1 MHFAFAY
8 FPFVL
13 IHLEYET
20 INTFIR
26 SRSSLEN
33 HIRFQTKM
41 GQSVYTFSDQ
51 KGPKTIP
58 FRTAHTY
65 MAYIRDPRPPDLG
78 VGFCEESTLMES
90 RGKWLKNKTNQLCVS
105 ALENSALKIES
116 KKMSEEQQA
125 PTLGAFWGAGM
136 FTWKWGIPGRL
147 PHLPGVRRL
156 HGNRPLGGRRVET
169 G

>member
-8 FPFVL
+8 FHFVL

-41 GQSVYTFSDQ
+41 GQSVYPFSDQ
-51 KGPKTIP
+51 KGPKTLP

-65 MAYIRDPRPPDLG
+65 MAYIRDPSPDLG
-78 VGFCEESTLMES
+78 VGFC
-90 RGKWLKNKTNQLCVS
+90 
-105 ALENSALKIES
+105 
-116 KKMSEEQQA
+116 
-125 PTLGAFWGAGM
+125 
-136 FTWKWGIPGRL
+136 
-147 PHLPGVRRL
+147 
-156 HGNRPLGGRRVET
+156 
-169 G
+169 

>member
-78 VGFCEESTLMES
+78 VGFCEESTLMET

-147 PHLPGVRRL
+147 PHLPGVRHL
-156 HGNRPLGGRRVET
+156 HVNRPLGGRRVET

>member
-58 FRTAHTY
+58 FRTAYTY

-78 VGFCEESTLMES
+78 VGFCEESTLMET
-90 RGKWLKNKTNQLCVS
+90 RGK
-105 ALENSALKIES
+105 
-116 KKMSEEQQA
+116 
-125 PTLGAFWGAGM
+125 
-136 FTWKWGIPGRL
+136 
-147 PHLPGVRRL
+147 
-156 HGNRPLGGRRVET
+156 
-169 G
+169 

>member
-51 KGPKTIP
+51 KGPKTLP

-78 VGFCEESTLMES
+78 VGFCVYVDGNSWKMTKEQDEPTL
-90 RGKWLKNKTNQLCVS
+90 RVCIRKFRLKNGVE
-105 ALENSALKIES
+105 END
-116 KKMSEEQQA
+116 
-125 PTLGAFWGAGM
+125 
-136 FTWKWGIPGRL
+136 
-147 PHLPGVRRL
+147 
-156 HGNRPLGGRRVET
+156 
-169 G
+169 